1 MLEFKTPQI
10 EDKAWVDQCF
20 KHLKTM
26 NCDYTFGNMFVWSTE
41 YSTKICRFKD
51 FFICS
56 WGMGKETNFGIPVGK
71 GDFKEAVEEVIKYAK
86 ANDIMPRF
94 YGVTEAY
101 VEMLNENFPDAFQ
114 FSYDH
119 ILMSY
124 DIKIICGLR
133 TVHYVHN

>member
-86 ANDIMPRF
+86 ANDIMHAFTVLPKL
-94 YGVTEAY
+94 
-101 VEMLNENFPDAFQ
+101 MLR
-114 FSYDH
+114 
-119 ILMSY
+119 
-124 DIKIICGLR
+124 C
-133 TVHYVHN
+133 

>member
-51 FFICS
+51 FLFA
-56 WGMGKETNFGIPVGK
+56 VGVWARK
-71 GDFKEAVEEVIKYAK
+71 PILASLSEKVILKK
-86 ANDIMPRF
+86 PLRKLSN
-94 YGVTEAY
+94 
-101 VEMLNENFPDAFQ
+101 MLRLMILCHAFTVLPK
-114 FSYDH
+114 
-119 ILMSY
+119 LM
-124 DIKIICGLR
+124 LR
-133 TVHYVHN
+133 C

>member
-41 YSTKICRFKD
+41 YSTKICRCKD

-56 WGMGKETNFGIPVGK
+56 WGMGKETNFGIPVGQ
-71 GDFKEAVEEVIKYAK
+71 GDLKEYQFICK
-86 ANDIMPRF
+86 AWTEDRF
-94 YGVTEAY
+94 CWFYRCRK
-101 VEMLNENFPDAFQ
+101 
-114 FSYDH
+114 DH
-119 ILMSY
+119 DHQPSESFL
-124 DIKIICGLR
+124 
-133 TVHYVHN
+133 

>member
-71 GDFKEAVEEVIKYAK
+71 GDFKKPLRK
-86 ANDIMPRF
+86 LSN
-94 YGVTEAY
+94 
-101 VEMLNENFPDAFQ
+101 MLRLMILCHAFTVLPK
-114 FSYDH
+114 
-119 ILMSY
+119 LM
-124 DIKIICGLR
+124 LR
-133 TVHYVHN
+133 C